1 VGTGA
6 TDGALAFPFSLPDT
20 DRAVRM
26 RREQGM
32 EATGITGPEKLTAD
46 IKTQI
51 ERWRKIVDE
60 KGGLKRLTS
69 CSGRTTS
76 CRAASATRHAR
87 PVGYGTVSVCSIS
100 SWTRRSMSRA
110 LRPACSGLSH
120 RLSNSPGSAARSYN
134 SPKLESDITVI
145 R

>member
-6 TDGALAFPFSLPDT
+6 TDGPLAFPFSLPDT

-32 EATGITGPEKLTAD
+32 EATGITGPDKLTAD

-60 KGGLKRLTS
+60 TGFK
-69 CSGRTTS
+69 
-76 CRAASATRHAR
+76 A
-87 PVGYGTVSVCSIS
+87 
-100 SWTRRSMSRA
+100 
-110 LRPACSGLSH
+110 
-120 RLSNSPGSAARSYN
+120 
-134 SPKLESDITVI
+134 D
-145 R
+145 